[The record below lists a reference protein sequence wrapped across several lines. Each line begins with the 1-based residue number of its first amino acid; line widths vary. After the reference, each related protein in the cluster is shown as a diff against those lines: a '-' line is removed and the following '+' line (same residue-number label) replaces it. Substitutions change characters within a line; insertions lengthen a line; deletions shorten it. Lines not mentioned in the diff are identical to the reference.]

1 MWIRLA
7 CKMGKR
13 RRKVETCHKG
23 EAASSPLVKEKASAL
38 LSRLPSL
45 LPDDPA
51 TAAVIAEAMAKEFG
65 TVELANENDV
75 IALANERGECESD
88 DPAHCRFHG
97 VPETRPLSV
106 QLAELGYK
114 DRNDVNRQADGVS
127 AERVAQIVSGDLK
140 EHCKVHEAVA
150 ALRTNP
156 TVKNAF
162 GKDVTFGEDMILHYL
177 SGYGRSNNQADA
189 KRLKELPLA
198 MHAVKTCGNPRL
210 QYPKGVA
217 PDPLSPPRG
226 TQYVYHEKVGDGDM
240 QCRAWVDSGK
250 VKGWFVK

>member
-1 MWIRLA
+1 MQDP
-7 CKMGKR
+7 
-13 RRKVETCHKG
+13 TP
-23 EAASSPLVKEKASAL
+23 EAAKALV
-38 LSRLPSL
+38 SRLPSL

-51 TAAVIAEAMAKEFG
+51 MAAILAEAMAAEFG
-65 TVELANENDV
+65 VMLANEDDD
-75 IALANERGECESD
+75 IALANERGECQSD
-88 DPAHCRFHG
+88 DPAHCRVHG

-106 QLAELGYK
+106 QLVELGYK

-127 AERVAQIVSGDLK
+127 PERVAQIVSGGLK

-156 TVKNAF
+156 MVKNTF

-177 SGYGRSNNQADA
+177 GGYGRSNNQADA

-198 MHAVKTCGNPRL
+198 MHAVKNDRNPKL
-210 QYPKGVA
+210 QYLRGA
-217 PDPLSPPRG
+217 IHDPLNPPRG